1 MSVPLLFCGY
11 NLRHDVRHINYRH
24 SSYCLLT
31 VSCIHGV
38 YTVIISVLFVSCVLL
53 LILYSC
59 EEYYSELRLTLC
71 ISLCSSRPRHLSHD
85 QEGGLM
91 LQSRYPET
99 GLCCRAG
106 IPRRAYVA
114 EQVSRSTRLGVGEEL
129 VGSSF
134 CCVGHC
140 GEGVFTLVFVVVIC
154 FSIVSP
160 VVIFRLDVGP
170 VAWCLVVRCVLL
182 LSICLLLHGG
192 FQVYSP
198 TSCSTT

>member
-11 NLRHDVRHINYRH
+11 NLRHDGRHINYRH

-38 YTVIISVLFVSCVLL
+38 YTVMISVLFVSCVLL

-59 EEYYSELRLTLC
+59 EEYYSELCLTLC
-71 ISLCSSRPRHLSHD
+71 ISLCSSRPRHLSHG
-85 QEGGLM
+85 QEA
-91 LQSRYPET
+91 

-106 IPRRAYVA
+106 IPKWAYVA
-114 EQVSRSTRLGVGEEL
+114 EQVSRSTRLGAGEEL

-140 GEGVFTLVFVVVIC
+140 GGGVFTLVFVVVIC

-192 FQVYSP
+192 FGFTVQHHVPPLSP
-198 TSCSTT
+198 GYRGPG